1 MIVRRRT
8 ALRGSVSTVIAA
20 LFASAAHA
28 QSAPANTQSVPDVET
43 IVVTGS
49 RLQGGFAAPTPVT
62 AVGAKAI
69 EEKAPSQIIDVLY
82 DLPSVRIDSGPG
94 QNLRFAITQTI
105 GYVSNVNLRGLGSG
119 RTLVLV
125 NGYRQVRSSLGGTFD
140 STRIP
145 VGMVDRV
152 DVVTGGAS
160 AAYGSDAVAG
170 VVNFVLKENMNGVQ
184 GSVQYGM
191 TTAHGDNKQLTAN
204 FAAGG
209 SYLDGRARYIVGVD
223 YTDGNGVDPIYS
235 RSWGA
240 AEPGLLTYPTTR
252 PADIPAQV
260 WTTGVELANAYRGSI
275 INTGPL
281 KGTAFD
287 DAGNPFAFQYGTV
300 VNNVMTGS
308 TSHYGYN
315 PLGHFNLANPVSR
328 ATAMGR
334 SSFDV
339 TDDVTA
345 YADIAYTTISSGGQT
360 GLTSIPAINISISNP
375 FIPAA
380 TRAAMVAANQ
390 QSITVGWLGDALNPR
405 KTGPAYIAENKNY
418 VSQVNAGLRGNVFED
433 WNWDFNFS
441 YGIANNDLDNLSKP
455 HVPNFLAAVNAIA
468 GPNGQPI
475 CGPIAT
481 NPNLSAD
488 QRALVM
494 PDCVPYNLFGM
505 NAASEAAR
513 SYVGRVTRLEQ
524 EARQTSI
531 AVNLSGQPFSTW
543 AGPVE
548 LAVGGEHRSD
558 KIEQVG
564 EGIDSSAFNFGG
576 TTTFSGQEKVT
587 EGYVEVGVPL
597 LRDVPFASSFDFN
610 GAVRQTEYSISGG
623 ATTWKAGLTYDVND
637 VLRFRATKSR
647 DIRAPNLVELYNV
660 GAKGTTNNVRNPFN
674 NVVGQLYSIG
684 SGNTNLKP
692 EVADTWTGGA
702 VVQVNDG
709 PLAGFKAS
717 LDYYTISIDGIV
729 AAVGALNTVTRCF
742 NGLQEYCSAITF
754 DNTPFG
760 IAVVRT
766 QQFNL
771 NKLETD
777 GFDAEVSYRVPLDAL
792 PGSLPGS
799 LDLRLLGGYVRTLAT
814 TELSGV
820 RTNRSGT
827 TQGLPRYSVNMTASY
842 SLDRFSAQL
851 RGRYFSKMK
860 ADPNLVGP
868 DDPAYSPTLANSV
881 SKNMWPAMV
890 YWGLGVQYNVHRT
903 TKGGVQVFAN
913 IDNLFDKDPPAFAA
927 IAFSQGTQVYDL
939 LGRMMRV
946 GVRLTM

>member
-1 MIVRRRT
+1 MLNRTRRT
-8 ALRGSVSTVIAA
+8 LLGSASTAILALLAGAASAQSTSA
-20 LFASAAHA
+20 ASAAA
-28 QSAPANTQSVPDVET
+28 DVET

-62 AVGAKAI
+62 AVSAKAI
-69 EEKAPSQIIDVLY
+69 EEKAPSQIIDIIY
-82 DLPSVRIDSGPG
+82 DLPSVRMDSGPG

-170 VVNFVLKENMNGVQ
+170 VVNFILKDTLDGVQ

-191 TTAHGDNKQLTAN
+191 TGHGDNKQLTAN

-209 SYLDGRARYIVGVD
+209 GFLDDRARYNVGVD
-223 YTDGNGVDPIYS
+223 YTDGKGVDPIYA

-240 AEPGLLTYPTTR
+240 LEPGLLTHPTTR
-252 PADIPAQV
+252 PADVPAQV
-260 WTTGVELANAYRGSI
+260 WTNGVELSNAYRGSLI
-275 INTGPL
+275 VSGPL

-287 DAGNPFAFQYGTV
+287 DNGNPFPFQYGTV
-300 VNNVMTGS
+300 VNNVMTGT

-328 ATAMGR
+328 LTTMGR
-334 SSFDV
+334 GSFDV
-339 TDDVTA
+339 TDTVTA
-345 YADIAYTTISSGGQT
+345 FADIAYTTIRSGGQT
-360 GLTSIPAINISISNP
+360 GLTTIPSINISIANP

-380 TRAAMVAANQ
+380 TRAQMVANNLTT
-390 QSITVGWLGDALNPR
+390 ITVGWLGDALNPR
-405 KTGPAYIAENKNY
+405 KTGPAYIAENHNY
-418 VSQVNAGLRGNVFED
+418 VTQMNAGLRGSVFED
-433 WNWDFNFS
+433 WNWDLNFS
-441 YGIANNDLDNLSKP
+441 YGIAKNDLDNLSKP
-455 HVPNFLAAVNAIA
+455 HVPNFLAAVNAVV
-468 GPNGQPI
+468 GPNGQPA
-475 CGPIAT
+475 CGNIDTA
-481 NPNLSAD
+481 PNLSAD

-494 PDCVPYNLFGM
+494 PGCVPYNLFGM

-513 SYVGRVTRLEQ
+513 AYVGRVTRLEQ

-531 AVNLSGQPFSTW
+531 AVNLAGQPFSTW
-543 AGPVE
+543 AGAVE

-558 KIEQVG
+558 KIAQVG

-597 LRDVPFASSFDFN
+597 LREAPMASALDFN
-610 GAVRQTEYSISGG
+610 GAVRRTDYSISGG
-623 ATTWKAGLTYDVND
+623 VTTWKAGLTYDVND
-637 VLRFRATKSR
+637 VLRFRGTKSR

-692 EVADTWTGGA
+692 ETADTWTGGA
-702 VVQVNDG
+702 VVQVSSG
-709 PLAGFKAS
+709 ALAGFRAS
-717 LDYYTISIDGIV
+717 LDYYKISIDGIV

-742 NGLQEYCSAITF
+742 SGLQEYCAAITF

-777 GFDAEVSYRVPLDAL
+777 GFDAEIAYRVPLDAL
-792 PGSLPGS
+792 PGELPGA
-799 LDLRLLGGYVRTLAT
+799 LDLRFLGGYVRTLAT

-827 TQGLPRYSVNMTASY
+827 TQGLPRLSVNMTASY
-842 SLDRFSAQL
+842 SLERFSTQL
-851 RGRYFSKMK
+851 RARYFTKMK

-868 DDPAYSPTLANSV
+868 DDPTYSPTLANSV
-881 SKNMWPAMV
+881 SKNVWPSLV
-890 YWGLGVQYNVHRT
+890 YWSLGAQYNVHKTDRT
-903 TKGGVQVFAN
+903 SVQLFAN
-913 IDNLFDKDPPAFAA
+913 IDNLFDKDPPQFAP
-927 IAFSQGTQVYDL
+927 IAFSQGTQIYDL
-939 LGRMMRV
+939 LGRMIRV